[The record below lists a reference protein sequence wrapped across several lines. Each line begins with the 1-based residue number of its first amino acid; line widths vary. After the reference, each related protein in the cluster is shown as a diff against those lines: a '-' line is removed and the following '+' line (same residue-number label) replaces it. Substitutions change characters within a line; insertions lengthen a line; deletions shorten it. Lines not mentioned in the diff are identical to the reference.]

1 MCVQQP
7 YQTLPLTLRFDCFL
21 HNKEFNSL
29 TEILFKTGSTEVN
42 SNAAWSDVVI
52 RYTTAKKFKSTF
64 PCVLHLE
71 YIDKCEVLCQNV
83 KVN

>member
-1 MCVQQP
+1 MSVEQP
-7 YQTLPLTLRFDCFL
+7 YQTLPLALRFDCL
-21 HNKEFNSL
+21 HKKEFNSL
-29 TEILFKTGSTEVN
+29 TEILFRTGSTEVN

-52 RYTTAKKFKSTF
+52 RYTTAKKFKSSY

-83 KVN
+83 KAN